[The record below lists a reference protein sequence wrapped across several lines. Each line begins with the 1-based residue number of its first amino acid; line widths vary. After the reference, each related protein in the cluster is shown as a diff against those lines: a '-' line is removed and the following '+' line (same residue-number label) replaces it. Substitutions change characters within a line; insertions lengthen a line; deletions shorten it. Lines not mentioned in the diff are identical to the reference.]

1 MVDINVRPRPKALWV
16 LASDRR
22 WRIRDIQGSTAESIL
37 IQEIRKLV
45 MSGSETGTVYRVD
58 GTLAEPGRHYG
69 GVTKVSRRLSG
80 KSSYILVFIKWQVY
94 SLCYELISGTECQ
107 GMITI

>member
-45 MSGSETGTVYRVD
+45 MSGSETGTVHRVD

-69 GVTKVSRRLSG
+69 GVTKVNRRLSG
-80 KSSYILVFIKWQVY
+80 KSSL
-94 SLCYELISGTECQ
+94 LCCLNVVN
-107 GMITI
+107 

>member
-45 MSGSETGTVYRVD
+45 MSGSETGTVYRLD
-58 GTLAEPGRHYG
+58 GTLLQ
-69 GVTKVSRRLSG
+69 KVIARRFRS
-80 KSSYILVFIKWQVY
+80 V
-94 SLCYELISGTECQ
+94 LISRSLEFFWFFIRTEW
-107 GMITI
+107 

>member
-22 WRIRDIQGSTAESIL
+22 RRIRDIQGSTAESIL

-80 KSSYILVFIKWQVY
+80 KSSFVMLWSHGVA
-94 SLCYELISGTECQ
+94 S
-107 GMITI
+107 

>member
-1 MVDINVRPRPKALWV
+1 MIEDGGFVITK
-16 LASDRR
+16 DRLQNR
-22 WRIRDIQGSTAESIL
+22 YSIL

-58 GTLAEPGRHYG
+58 GTLAEPGWHYG

-80 KSSYILVFIKWQVY
+80 KSSCLEYADIVLLVM
-94 SLCYELISGTECQ
+94 S
-107 GMITI
+107 

>member
-58 GTLAEPGRHYG
+58 GTLAERRYG
-69 GVTKVSRRLSG
+69 GVTKVS
-80 KSSYILVFIKWQVY
+80 
-94 SLCYELISGTECQ
+94 
-107 GMITI
+107 